1 MLPATVM
8 GAVAQGSSTPKSF
21 SRSFI
26 TGGVAVSTTVTSL
39 PAPALGV
46 TVSKVLEVP
55 PSPEERLASTYITLG
70 ISPDKL
76 ATSLAR
82 ESSQ

>member
-8 GAVAQGSSTPKSF
+8 GAVAQGSSSSKSS

-26 TGGVAVSTTVTSL
+26 TGGVAVLTTVTSL

-55 PSPEERLASTYITLG
+55 PSPEERLASTYSFG
-70 ISPDKL
+70 ISP
-76 ATSLAR
+76 
-82 ESSQ
+82 EN